1 MISPRKPSR
10 FFTLTEIMVAIAIL
24 LVMMGFLFRFV
35 ISAQRIFSASV
46 SSNYHTE
53 QAQAIY
59 DLLSEDMKRIV
70 VSEENSIKDD
80 YTLYLICKDAENDRL
95 LVFFQISEQ
104 TGMLDSSTSQY
115 GKIAAVVYWYNRNA
129 DTVSGSGYE
138 AKGDTLY
145 RFDAVVKP
153 ALLTSSVYQQI
164 KNATLGED
172 SVVSIVN
179 QLIAGNAPGA
189 TVDISDDYIV
199 AEHVTAFEVEAAG
212 IENGMTKLPPFLKVT
227 MTVDIPDDLRANR
240 AADEQTERRFSKI
253 IFLNG
258 AQ

>member
-1 MISPRKPSR
+1 MISPRKSSR

-24 LVMMGFLFRFV
+24 LIMMGFLFRFV

-80 YTLYLICKDAENDRL
+80 YTLYLICKDAGNDRL

-104 TGMLDSSTSQY
+104 TGMLDSSISKY

-129 DTVSGSGYE
+129 DTVSGHD
-138 AKGDTLY
+138 AKGETLY

-164 KNATLGED
+164 RNATLDED

-189 TVDISDDYIV
+189 AVNISDDYIV

-212 IENGMTKLPPFLKVT
+212 IESGMTKLPPFLKVT
-227 MTVDIPDDLRANR
+227 MTVDIPYDLRANR

-253 IFLNG
+253 VFLNG